1 MEKKNSL
8 KLYNVLFP
16 VWFLLLLP
24 QLWLIILPGNF
35 LIDSLVLIISMYA
48 LKLTEKKAFYK
59 QHILKIFLFGMLS
72 DIIGAAYLF
81 LMAFV
86 FELGIMGD
94 ELYLTGPALLISA
107 AMIFVFN
114 YYVTFKKD
122 EPTLRFKFSLIFA
135 IVTAPYTFLI
145 PSSWIYNF

>member
-1 MEKKNSL
+1 MSRKSV

-16 VWFLLLLP
+16 VWFLMLLP
-24 QLWLIILPGNF
+24 QLWLVILPGNF
-35 LIDSLVLIISMYA
+35 IIDSLVLVVSMYA
-48 LKLTEKKAFYK
+48 LKITEKKAFYK

-81 LMAFV
+81 VMAFV

-94 ELYLTGPALLISA
+94 ELYLTGPALLIA
-107 AMIFVFN
+107 AGMIFVFN
-114 YYVTFKKD
+114 YFVTFKSEEK
-122 EPTLRFKFSLIFA
+122 PLRLRFALIFA

-145 PSSWIYNF
+145 PSRWIYSF

>member
-1 MEKKNSL
+1 M
-8 KLYNVLFP
+8 
-16 VWFLLLLP
+16 LLMLP

-48 LKLTEKKAFYK
+48 LKMTEKKQWYR

-72 DIIGAAYLF
+72 DLIGAAYLF
-81 LMAFV
+81 LMAYV

-94 ELYLTGPALLISA
+94 ELYLTGPALLIAA

-122 EPTLRFKFSLIFA
+122 APELRTRFSLIFA
-135 IVTAPYTFLI
+135 IATAPYTFLI
-145 PSSWIYNF
+145 PSSWIYQF